1 MQPALRLVIDFT
13 DPAEVAR
20 WRSIDDVVM
29 GGRSSSRLVTD
40 DDGSALFT
48 GRVSFEDGGG
58 FASVRT
64 TGARCALEG
73 ARSVRLRVRGDG
85 KTYRLRCIAATPS
98 GEIGYQARFP
108 TTADAWT
115 DVELDLAR
123 FEPRRRG
130 RLLGDAPPLDPGAV
144 RGLGLSIADGQEG
157 AFRLQIAS
165 LSLVR
170 QRPDRR
176 PSSR

>member
-1 MQPALRLVIDFT
+1 MQPALRLLIDFT

-20 WRSIDDVVM
+20 WRSIDDAVM

-108 TTADAWT
+108 TTADAWS
-115 DVELDLAR
+115 ASR
-123 FEPRRRG
+123 SKASRSPNS
-130 RLLGDAPPLDPGAV
+130 PGANWA
-144 RGLGLSIADGQEG
+144 RSSTMNYTGCRLS
-157 AFRLQIAS
+157 
-165 LSLVR
+165 
-170 QRPDRR
+170 
-176 PSSR
+176 